1 MRYLAHLVPQT
12 FKCVSIRVKRR
23 AAVTF
28 TGYVYRLS
36 LPANT
41 PSLPSARCP
50 CLVHPEVPA
59 APAARKNE
67 RKKTVCA
74 MDNNIQRVAL
84 SSTLRSHR
92 AGTCRRRST
101 GESRTTA
108 GRQTFGPWES
118 RSFSACSED
127 TLGKHPSQPLF
138 GPCEWVLWK
147 SEVTA
152 VLRMKLLSAQRK
164 RLFLLLSFISQAYVS
179 RVYVWRLCLR
189 DLCCLFIVRTAKDFF
204 QGRRGRLLV
213 RMYNIQACSVR

>member
-1 MRYLAHLVPQT
+1 MCIYSSKGKGGR
-12 FKCVSIRVKRR
+12 
-23 AAVTF
+23 
-28 TGYVYRLS
+28 YVYRLS

-41 PSLPSARCP
+41 PALPSARCP
-50 CLVHPEVPA
+50 CLVHPEVPSA
-59 APAARKNE
+59 AAARKNE
-67 RKKTVCA
+67 KKKTVCA
-74 MDNNIQRVAL
+74 MDNNSQRVAL

-147 SEVTA
+147 SEVTT
-152 VLRMKLLSAQRK
+152 VLLYEIAASTTATT
-164 RLFLLLSFISQAYVS
+164 FWLLSFISQAYVS
-179 RVYVWRLCLR
+179 RVYICVAIMSAGLV
-189 DLCCLFIVRTAKDFF
+189 LFIYRTAKEVFL
-204 QGRRGRLLV
+204 G
-213 RMYNIQACSVR
+213 